1 MFAFV
6 KTSIYYF
13 YTKKMDFCKI
23 IKGCWTL
30 ECDFKTTGQV
40 SKKKK
45 TTTKKQVYLE
55 RNIAIQ

>member
-40 SKKKK
+40 SKKKNNDNKK
-45 TTTKKQVYLE
+45 TGLP
-55 RNIAIQ
+55 